1 MPIAFETEWVPAEG
15 IKAPELAATWASLL
29 IRAGDSVVTR
39 VVDRRAQT
47 VRDRVYLPLYP
58 LAESLV
64 SNWWFLLHEV
74 GNPVKNDDDAFRRR
88 HALVSVRD
96 GYAFP
101 RLQVASSGAR
111 TLLAW
116 SPESFRWAQ
125 LDYQGGGQVA
135 VHTHAFRDSCAELV
149 DRVVRRLVSCGIEGT
164 FLQEEW
170 AAVQAADEHESRFCR
185 TAAGLGWDPYA
196 LDDAQRD
203 AVARL
208 EEVLDESIFEEA
220 LAVLDVEYLE
230 AETTAIAT
238 TLQPGNGTTL
248 PLEHVRA
255 VGTQPTVRGGGSPWL
270 AGYALARELRRRLG
284 VDGAPLP
291 TMEALGE
298 ALRENP
304 DSLVEATRPRDLG
317 AADLLNGVVTCN
329 EGDLPAFALRR
340 SRESNRRFHFC
351 RGLAE
356 ILTSPGSPALLTQA
370 QSDRQQ
376 RSRAFAAEFLAP
388 AAALQAKAPR
398 PVLDEEDVD
407 ELAAEFGVSP
417 WLIAHQLEN
426 HKIAGIWRQAS
437 PLDGTPS
444 SS

>member
-1 MPIAFETEWVPAEG
+1 MPITFETEWAPAEG

-29 IRAGDSVVTR
+29 IRVGDSVVTR

-47 VRDRVYLPLYP
+47 VRDRVYVPLYP

-74 GNPVKNDDDAFRRR
+74 GSPAKNDDDAFRRR
-88 HALVSVRD
+88 HALVAVRD

-101 RLQVASSGAR
+101 RLQVATSGAR
-111 TLLAW
+111 TVLAW

-125 LDYQGGGQVA
+125 LDYQGGDQVS
-135 VHTHAFRDSCAELV
+135 VDTNAFRESCAELV
-149 DRVVRRLVSCGIEGT
+149 DRVVRRLVSCGIEAT

-170 AAVQAADEHESRFCR
+170 AAVQAADEDESRFCR
-185 TAAGLGWDPYA
+185 AAAGLGWDPYA
-196 LDDAQRD
+196 LGDTERE
-203 AVARL
+203 AVVRL
-208 EEVLDESIFEEA
+208 EQVLDESIFEEA
-220 LAVLDVEYLE
+220 LAVLDAEYLE
-230 AETTAIAT
+230 AETTAIAAA
-238 TLQPGNGTTL
+238 LQPGSGTPL

-255 VGTQPTVRGGGSPWL
+255 VGTPIVRGDSPWL
-270 AGYALARELRRRLG
+270 AGYALARDLRGRLG
-284 VDGAPLP
+284 LDGAPLP

-304 DSLVEATRPRDLG
+304 TALVAATRPRDLG
-317 AADLLNGVVTCN
+317 AADLVNGVVTCN
-329 EGDLPAFALRR
+329 EDDLPAFALRR
-340 SRESNRRFHFC
+340 GPESNRRFHFC

-370 QSDRQQ
+370 RSDRQQ

-398 PVLDEEDVD
+398 PILDEEDVD

-426 HKIAGIWRQAS
+426 HGIAGIWKQAS
-437 PLDGTPS
+437 PRDGTPS

>member
-1 MPIAFETEWVPAEG
+1 MPITFETEWVAADG

-29 IRAGDSVVTR
+29 IQVDDSVVTR

-47 VRDRVYLPLYP
+47 VRDRVYVPLYP

-74 GNPVKNDDDAFRRR
+74 RNPAKNDDDAFRRR
-88 HALVSVRD
+88 HALVPVRD

-101 RLQVASSGAR
+101 KLQVASSGGR
-111 TLLAW
+111 TALAW
-116 SPESFRWAQ
+116 TPESLPWAR
-125 LDYQGGGQVA
+125 LDYQGGDEVA
-135 VHTHAFRDSCAELV
+135 VDTDAFRGSCAELV

-170 AAVQAADEHESRFCR
+170 AAVQGADEDESRFCR

-196 LDDAQRD
+196 LDDSQRK
-203 AVARL
+203 AVIRL
-208 EEVLDESIFEEA
+208 EEVLDESIFDEA
-220 LAVLDVEYLE
+220 IAVLDAEYLE
-230 AETTAIAT
+230 AETTAIAAA
-238 TLQPGNGTTL
+238 LQPGNGTPL

-255 VGTQPTVRGGGSPWL
+255 VGPRPNARSGGSPWL
-270 AGYALARELRRRLG
+270 AGYALAGDLRRRLAL
-284 VDGAPLP
+284 DGAPLP
-291 TMEALGE
+291 TMETLGA

-329 EGDLPAFALRR
+329 EDDLPAFALRR
-340 SRESNRRFHFC
+340 GSESNRRFHFC

-370 QSDRQQ
+370 RSDRQQ

-388 AAALQAKAPR
+388 AAALRTRVSR

-426 HKIAGIWRQAS
+426 HRIARIWKQAS
-437 PLDGTPS
+437 LRNGAPS

>member
-1 MPIAFETEWVPAEG
+1 MPITFETDWVPAEG

-29 IRAGDSVVTR
+29 IRVDDSVVTG

-64 SNWWFLLHEV
+64 TNWWFLLHEV

-88 HALVSVRD
+88 HALVSARD

-101 RLQVASSGAR
+101 KLQIASSGAR
-111 TLLAW
+111 TVLAW
-116 SPESFRWAQ
+116 SPESLRWAK
-125 LDYQGGGQVA
+125 LDYQGGDQVS
-135 VHTHAFRDSCAELV
+135 VDTNAFRESCAELV
-149 DRVVRRLVSCGIEGT
+149 DRVVRRLVSCGIDGT

-196 LDDAQRD
+196 LDDAQRE

-208 EEVLDESIFEEA
+208 EDVLDESILQEA
-220 LAVLDVEYLE
+220 IAVLDAEYLE
-230 AETTAIAT
+230 AETTAIAAAV
-238 TLQPGNGTTL
+238 QPGNGTPL

-255 VGTQPTVRGGGSPWL
+255 VGTQPTVRGDSPWL
-270 AGYALARELRRRLG
+270 AGYALARDLRRQLG
-284 VDGAPLP
+284 LDGAPLP
-291 TMEALGE
+291 TMETLGD

-329 EGDLPAFALRR
+329 EGDLPTFALRR
-340 SRESNRRFHFC
+340 GRESNRRFHFC

-356 ILTSPGSPALLTQA
+356 ILTSPGSPALLTRA

-398 PVLDEEDVD
+398 PILDEEDVD

-417 WLIAHQLEN
+417 WLIAHQIEN
-426 HKIAGIWRQAS
+426 HQIAGISRQAS
-437 PLDGTPS
+437 PRDSTPS
-444 SS
+444 SL

>member
-29 IRAGDSVVTR
+29 IRVDDSVVTR

-101 RLQVASSGAR
+101 KLQVASSGAR

-125 LDYQGGGQVA
+125 LDYQGGDQVT
-135 VHTHAFRDSCAELV
+135 VDTNAFRESCAELV

-170 AAVQAADEHESRFCR
+170 AAVQAADDDESRFCR

-196 LDDAQRD
+196 LVDSERE
-203 AVARL
+203 AVVRL
-208 EEVLDESIFEEA
+208 EQVLDESIFEEA
-220 LAVLDVEYLE
+220 IAVLDAGYLE
-230 AETTAIAT
+230 AETTAIAAA
-238 TLQPGNGTTL
+238 LQPGSGTPL

-255 VGTQPTVRGGGSPWL
+255 VGTQPTVRGDSPWL
-270 AGYALARELRRRLG
+270 GGYALARDLRRRLG
-284 VDGAPLP
+284 LDAAPLP
-291 TMEALGE
+291 TMETLGD
-298 ALRENP
+298 ALRESP
-304 DSLVEATRPRDLG
+304 AALVEATRPRDLG

-329 EGDLPAFALRR
+329 EDNLPAFALRR
-340 SRESNRRFHFC
+340 GAESNRRFHFC

-356 ILTSPGSPALLTQA
+356 VLTSPGSPALLTQA
-370 QSDRQQ
+370 RSDRQQ
-376 RSRAFAAEFLAP
+376 RNRAFAAEFLAP
-388 AAALQAKAPR
+388 AAALQAKVPR

-426 HKIAGIWRQAS
+426 HQIAGIWRQTS
-437 PLDGTPS
+437 PGDGMPS